1 MASVFTEKE
10 VKVPWKAAA
19 LPRWIATEILWNKN
33 DFLRCSP
40 VVLDIFFCNLRKEAG
55 TFTTNWTKRFYCN
68 WNKMV
73 RSRGTRVF
81 SLLPVLRRFRY
92 SFRTMNWECKVWWGQ
107 SVTDCGIPS
116 EASTGA
122 PRDKWNVWS
131 GLVWSETLLW
141 MTSGLDVWS
150 ETLLHPVLIYIA
162 PYYYIILLFYL
173 LFICFRYQV

>member
-19 LPRWIATEILWNKN
+19 LSRWIVTEILWNKN
-33 DFLRCSP
+33 DFSRCSP
-40 VVLDIFFCNLRKEAG
+40 VDLDIFFCNLRKEAG

-73 RSRGTRVF
+73 RSRDTRVF
-81 SLLPVLRRFRY
+81 SPLPVRRRFRY
-92 SFRTMNWECKVWWGQ
+92 SSRTLNWECKVWGGR

-122 PRDKWNVWS
+122 PRDKCQ
-131 GLVWSETLLW
+131 T
-141 MTSGLDVWS
+141 VWS

-162 PYYYIILLFYL
+162 PQANRFLNW
-173 LFICFRYQV
+173 RDARTG